1 MLVNL
6 FPEEDL
12 RVGHF
17 SQASLSN
24 SEEQNHHQSTFSPL
38 LSHVL
43 PEQSTPGRVPDEY
56 LTPLYQLLILVVKKA
71 VPKWRDAYMALVHTE
86 TF

>member
-6 FPEEDL
+6 FPEEGL

-24 SEEQNHHQSTFSPL
+24 NEEQNHQQRQTQSCSAGVAHP
-38 LSHVL
+38 
-43 PEQSTPGRVPDEY
+43 R
-56 LTPLYQLLILVVKKA
+56 
-71 VPKWRDAYMALVHTE
+71 
-86 TF
+86 